1 MILQLNNYA
10 FTFSVTTHIQKMTD
24 KKKKRVKIIKELC
37 WQVQK
42 FANSN
47 IFDRNFQSLVYSY
60 IE

>member
-47 IFDRNFQSLVYSY
+47 IFD
-60 IE
+60 